1 MTLLKNKAFIISMIL
16 WCFVTVVRILNHI
29 PWFDEAHAWT
39 ISKELNLFQII
50 DLMKIE
56 GHTIIWYV
64 LLMPFAKL
72 NIAYPYSMQFL
83 NWIFCFLSL
92 IILWKKAPFPTYLKI
107 LITFS
112 VPFLTV
118 YSVFARC
125 YSVGIMLLFL
135 LTAYFKEKLK
145 HPVFYSILLALCA
158 NTSVMALFGAT
169 AFGIVFLHEIF
180 KTKTFGKN
188 LILPAIIL
196 LLGGSLVLISLLGS
210 DSTVINNYKGK
221 FIASS
226 FSTVFQGVFSI
237 IICSLVVGILVLFKK
252 SKTSSFFYIFNL
264 ICLIAC
270 FTLFYSGHFWNHYF
284 LYIYLIVSSW
294 MACFDEKVS
303 SKAKKHGIILL
314 SILTLFNYFNFDKD
328 FSKLNREIFGYENQ
342 NIYAF
347 TINNENFKKYPLIVD
362 NMDFLGYIIK
372 PYRINAVNYCADK
385 GFDYDV
391 TNYPAENQFCYTSF
405 KDQYNIL
412 IDKER
417 LDGLLNNDKSFLYSE
432 IEQNLFDK
440 NGELKFSTQGGNEYK
455 IKKYKCFPY
464 IKRER
469 CFYEID
475 TIKKR

>member
-16 WCFVTVVRILNHI
+16 WCFITVVRILNHI
-29 PWFDEAHAWT
+29 PWLDEAHAWT
-39 ISKELNLFQII
+39 ISRELNLFQII

-83 NWIFCFLSL
+83 NWVFCFITL

-112 VPFLTV
+112 IPFLTV

-135 LTAYFKEKLK
+135 LMTYFKEKLK
-145 HPVFYSILLALCA
+145 HPVFYSVLLVLCA

-169 AFGIVFLHEIF
+169 AFGILFLHEIF
-180 KTKTFGKN
+180 KTKAFGKN

-210 DSTVINNYKGK
+210 DSSAINDYKGK

-226 FSTVFQGVFSI
+226 FSTGLQGFLSVI
-237 IICSLVVGILVLFKK
+237 TCGLIVGILALYRK
-252 SKTSSFFYIFNL
+252 SKTSLFFYLFNVL
-264 ICLIAC
+264 CLIAC
-270 FTLFYSGHFWNHYF
+270 FTLLYSGNFWHHYF
-284 LYIYLIVSSW
+284 FYIYLLISYW
-294 MACFDEKVS
+294 IACSEEKFS
-303 SKAKKHGIILL
+303 SKAKKFGIILL
-314 SILTLFNYFNFDKD
+314 SILTLFNYFNFDKN
-328 FSKLNREIFGYENQ
+328 FSKHYKEIFGYENQ

-347 TINNENFKKYPLIVD
+347 AINNEDFKNSPLIVD
-362 NMDFLGYIIK
+362 NMDYLGYVLK
-372 PYRINAVNYCADK
+372 PYGINAVNYCADK
-385 GFDYDV
+385 KFDYDI

-405 KDQYNIL
+405 KDQYDVV

-417 LDGLLNNDKSFLYSE
+417 LDSLLNNDKSYLYSE
-432 IEQNLFDK
+432 IEPTLFDK